1 MRIEVDVPA
10 SPDIIEFR
18 IKFRKIEMASS
29 YVYYRLTHAS
39 LQKVAAFEKR
49 ETLLPGSVMW
59 QKMLPAHPRLISF
72 LSLQVLHPSCRRT

>member
-1 MRIEVDVPA
+1 LKIEVDVPA

-39 LQKVAAFEKR
+39 LQKVAAFEK
-49 ETLLPGSVMW
+49 
-59 QKMLPAHPRLISF
+59 I
-72 LSLQVLHPSCRRT
+72 

>member
-39 LQKVAAFEKR
+39 LQKVAAFEK
-49 ETLLPGSVMW
+49 
-59 QKMLPAHPRLISF
+59 I
-72 LSLQVLHPSCRRT
+72 

>member
-1 MRIEVDVPA
+1 VQLDRAHQARDDVSLKGRTGNELVVRNRKKSLKIEVDVPA

-39 LQKVAAFEKR
+39 LQKVAAFEK
-49 ETLLPGSVMW
+49 
-59 QKMLPAHPRLISF
+59 I
-72 LSLQVLHPSCRRT
+72 